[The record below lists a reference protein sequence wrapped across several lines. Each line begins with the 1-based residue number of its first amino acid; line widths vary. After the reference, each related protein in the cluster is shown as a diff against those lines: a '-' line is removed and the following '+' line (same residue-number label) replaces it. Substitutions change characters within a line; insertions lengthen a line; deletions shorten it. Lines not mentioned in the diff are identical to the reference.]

1 MYWCRSWH
9 FSIEFGKSN
18 PLQACKNMVSNFGR
32 SFVDKFTKSCIIG
45 CFRESFRDDISQY
58 LVELAQ
64 FSVLIIGRAVD
75 VSFKE
80 IPQFPKILSL
90 ISLGNLF
97 GNFYKSILFRSLYLK
112 LVWDCTGLHLKWLV
126 HALDNLQFVMV
137 PRKHT
142 RFPW

>member
-1 MYWCRSWH
+1 MDWCRSWH

-32 SFVDKFTKSCIIG
+32 NFVDKFTKSCIIG

-80 IPQFPKILSL
+80 ILQFPKILSL

-112 LVWDCTGLHLKWLV
+112 LV
-126 HALDNLQFVMV
+126 
-137 PRKHT
+137 
-142 RFPW
+142 